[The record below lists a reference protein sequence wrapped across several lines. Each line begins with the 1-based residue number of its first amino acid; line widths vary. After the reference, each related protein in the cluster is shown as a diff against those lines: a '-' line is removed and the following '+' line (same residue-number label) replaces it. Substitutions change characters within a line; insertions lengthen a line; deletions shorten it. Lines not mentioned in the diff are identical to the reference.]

1 MANKWKPYDIGDY
14 GGFAGALAEALGGY
28 WSDSAAEGNSPT
40 GMDITNMAFQEYMQ
54 NQQNQFT
61 QNMYA
66 EDRAWQEEMYERYQT
81 IPAQVRQMQ
90 EAGLN
95 PALMYGQG
103 AGSPS
108 AVSSGQMP
116 SSGSGAAPSSSGRSP
131 IQGFQKAMSAIQAV
145 LGMLSSGNSVAQGI
159 SQLVRNRTMNEK
171 DVAQAELFRKQAYL
185 AENEGKIKEIEAS
198 YADMRNF
205 LEINGLKF
213 DNDLKQANWS
223 KVWSEIDLNNS
234 TIELQGKQY
243 DFLSFQSQYFS
254 ALTDKTAQET
264 SLLVQKVAI
273 AKIDAEN
280 AKVLQPYA
288 EKMAKAQLALT
299 QAQGAKAIAEA
310 QKAFDEACKIYL
322 DNVVMAGMID
332 QGYIDEKMKQMRKQT
347 KGMTAQ
353 NVNTWFNSIAT
364 GIEAGCRLAG
374 TIVTGGL
381 AGAVSSAPSVKS
393 SAPLLYGSGGQPIST
408 ITY

>member
-14 GGFAGALAEALGGY
+14 DGFAGSLAEALGGY

-145 LGMLSSGNSVAQGI
+145 LGMLSSGSSVAQGI
-159 SQLVRNRTMNEK
+159 SSLVRNSHMNKKDDAQAALFAEQQNTEK
-171 DVAQAELFRKQAYL
+171 DKQYQLASQALLDRSKARLNEIDATYRDSINKWTVESIRQQYIKSYQDTQKILSDIDVNNSVIKINGKQ
-185 AENEGKIKEIEAS
+185 
-198 YADMRNF
+198 
-205 LEINGLKF
+205 LEILDKNLSI
-213 DNDLKQANWS
+213 Q
-223 KVWSEIDLNNS
+223 EQ
-234 TIELQGKQY
+234 ELQLKSLQVLMKNREALMQPDMLELQKQY
-243 DFLSFQSQYFS
+243 LE
-254 ALTDKTAQET
+254 AQVLVEEARTET
-264 SLLVQKVAI
+264 EKA
-273 AKIDAEN
+273 
-280 AKVLQPYA
+280 YA
-288 EKMAKAQLALT
+288 EEARANAANAVWDAMTKKKLIDVKYYEQQVRNMKVQNGVAVT
-299 QAQGAKAIAEA
+299 HAIV
-310 QKAFDEACKIYL
+310 DSACKISSEALGWATLGISKIGSKTESSIIQPAY
-322 DNVVMAGMID
+322 GGP
-332 QGYIDEKMKQMRKQT
+332 QPT
-347 KGMTAQ
+347 FKG
-353 NVNTWFNSIAT
+353 
-364 GIEAGCRLAG
+364 
-374 TIVTGGL
+374 
-381 AGAVSSAPSVKS
+381 
-393 SAPLLYGSGGQPIST
+393 LYQ
-408 ITY
+408 